1 MPATLWVVHNS
12 HPCNTVLS
20 ALALKGV
27 AHRVVELPPGI
38 HAGVMKLV
46 FGGRTVP
53 AIRFEDGEKVQ
64 GSSAILR
71 ALDARVP
78 SPPLLPADPVASART
93 LEAERW
99 GDGVLQPAVR
109 RILWPTLLEHP
120 SAAPSFS
127 EGARLPLPGA
137 ITKAL
142 IPAIG
147 RLELKLNDTGT
158 AERAEDLA
166 KLPAMLDLI
175 DAWLADGTL
184 GGAEPYAADL
194 QIAASLAL
202 LVRMEDV
209 RLLAGARPCVA
220 WAERLIPN
228 ASGHLPAGS
237 IPASA
242 LPSPSAA

>member
-12 HPCNTVLS
+12 HPCNTVLR

-27 AHRVVELPPGI
+27 AHRVVELPPGL
-38 HAGVMKLV
+38 HAGILKLV

-64 GSSAILR
+64 GSAAILR

-78 SPPLLPADPVASART
+78 SPPLLPADEAART
-93 LEAERW
+93 RVLEAERW

-109 RILWPTLLEHP
+109 RILWPTLLAHP
-120 SAAPSFS
+120 EAAPSFS
-127 EGARLPLPGA
+127 EGARMPMPGA
-137 ITKAL
+137 VTKAL

-147 RLELKLNDTGT
+147 RLELKLNATSDAG
-158 AERAEDLA
+158 RAEDLA
-166 KLPAMLDLI
+166 KLPAMLDQV

-184 GGAEPYAADL
+184 GAEEPNAADL
-194 QIAASLAL
+194 QIAASVAL
-202 LVRMEDV
+202 LLRMEDL
-209 RLLAGARPCVA
+209 RALAGRRPCVA
-220 WAERLIPN
+220 WAERVIPT

-242 LPSPSAA
+242 LPVAA